1 MVKKIRI
8 EKWELYYGL
17 VTMLMFGF
25 WLGYILGGSSSW
37 AASPETR
44 DEDILN
50 GASIIVCVVAIFPI
64 VKACLHYYRK
74 TELAEK
80 NAEKLKNSK

>member
-1 MVKKIRI
+1 MVKKVRI

-17 VTMLMFGF
+17 LTMLMFGF
-25 WLGYILGGSSSW
+25 WMGYILGGSSSW
-37 AASPETR
+37 AARPETR

-50 GASIIVCVVAIFPI
+50 GAFIITSVVAIFPI
-64 VKACLHYYRK
+64 VKACLYYYRK

-80 NAEKLKNSK
+80 NAKKLKNSK